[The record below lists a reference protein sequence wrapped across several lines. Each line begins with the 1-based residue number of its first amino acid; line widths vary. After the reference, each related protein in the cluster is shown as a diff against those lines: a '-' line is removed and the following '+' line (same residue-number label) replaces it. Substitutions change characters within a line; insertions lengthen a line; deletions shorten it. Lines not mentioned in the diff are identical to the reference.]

1 MERARTVA
9 NKALSCYTRH
19 NQVRVNICDIQIALS
34 FFVVSPPPANS
45 DSGSHSLLTET
56 TKMTEVENYLNL
68 ENLDQDYKLDLG
80 LDLFQSQS
88 LPAFDI
94 STSDAT
100 ATTSAAPAIASTSQA
115 NVDAINTHELTAV
128 KEEDDLD
135 PAFEN
140 PPVKQVPQVEL
151 EDDVQG
157 TQEDAAEAADSDTN
171 STPSN
176 ISSSASTRNTKRK
189 RTQKDVNITSAA
201 AEANLSPQE
210 YNQLSSKEKRQLRN
224 KISARAFRLR
234 RKDYIEQLES
244 QLNSRDDLIEQLK
257 HDLKDSKTE
266 SNDLRKELQSLKLKF
281 DQLST
286 ASTSNS
292 SIPLANTNKDLGL
305 FGNTPATPPINSNFM
320 SVYTTLIPE
329 TNMKNFYDLPPP
341 PAYSPCVDQPPSYN
355 QLASANIIN
364 TLLID
369 SKISS
374 TTKHYD
380 ISSSFASCL
389 KI

>member
-1 MERARTVA
+1 MA
-9 NKALSCYTRH
+9 
-19 NQVRVNICDIQIALS
+19 
-34 FFVVSPPPANS
+34 
-45 DSGSHSLLTET
+45 
-56 TKMTEVENYLNL
+56 EVENYLNL
-68 ENLDQDYKLDLG
+68 ENLDQDYKLDVG
-80 LDLFQSQS
+80 LDIFHTQFQPQP
-88 LPAFDI
+88 LAAFDM
-94 STSDAT
+94 TTTEAT
-100 ATTSAAPAIASTSQA
+100 PTTSATPPIASTSQA
-115 NVDAINTHELTAV
+115 NVEAINTNELTSI
-128 KEEDDLD
+128 KEEKELD
-135 PAFEN
+135 P
-140 PPVKQVPQVEL
+140 PIPVNQMPNNQDQEHDNEL
-151 EDDVQG
+151 DNDD
-157 TQEDAAEAADSDTN
+157 AADSDTN

-176 ISSSASTRNTKRK
+176 ISSSNSTRNTKRK

-210 YNQLSSKEKRQLRN
+210 YNKLSSKEKRQLRN

-244 QLNSRDDLIEQLK
+244 QLNSRDDLIEQLN
-257 HDLKDSKTE
+257 HDLKDSKNE
-266 SNDLRKELQSLKLKF
+266 SNDLRKEIQSLKSKF
-281 DQLST
+281 DHLSTASSTAAST

-355 QLASANIIN
+355 QSVSANLIN
-364 TLLID
+364 TLLIN
-369 SKISS
+369 SKISPS
-374 TTKHYD
+374 TKQTKHHD